1 MRSKALPP
9 ARAQGHIVPFL
20 EAAALFAALCIFART
35 RGTDAGCG
43 HYCTAANGRNSF
55 LAGAAV
61 RTGAARI
68 ICAGGSRSRTV
79 HTGSGRHPLCR
90 RPCRR

>member
-35 RGTDAGCG
+35 
-43 HYCTAANGRNSF
+43 AA
-55 LAGAAV
+55 LMLAAAITAGAAV

-68 ICAGGSRSRTV
+68 ICAGGSSTGQ
-79 HTGSGRHPLCR
+79 HTGSGGILSATGRAGADREH
-90 RPCRR
+90 